1 VERSWFTLLQRL
13 LRRPLQSFLIGVS
26 PRKSAANIIDEEVTM
41 TAHYK
46 DDEEIEALVAGFE
59 ACAIAKDGFSH
70 RSHLAVATYY
80 LHTSTPEA
88 ALERMR
94 EGLLRFLA
102 YHEIDLATY
111 SEEVTRGWLNEI
123 QKVLD
128 KLDRDAFAGA
138 DLRVRPTLVEVT
150 NAVVERLSNFVISVS

>member
-1 VERSWFTLLQRL
+1 
-13 LRRPLQSFLIGVS
+13 
-26 PRKSAANIIDEEVTM
+26 M

-46 DDEEIEALVAGFE
+46 NDDEIEALVADFE

-80 LHTSTPEA
+80 LHTSTPDR
-88 ALERMR
+88 ALEKMR

-111 SEEVTRGWLNEI
+111 SEAVTRAWLNEI

-128 KLDRDAFAGA
+128 EFDRDAHIGA
-138 DLRVRPTLVEVT
+138 DREAHVGAELRVRPTLVALT
-150 NAVVERLSNFVISVS
+150 NTVIERLSNFVIPVPR

>member
-1 VERSWFTLLQRL
+1 
-13 LRRPLQSFLIGVS
+13 
-26 PRKSAANIIDEEVTM
+26 M

-46 DDEEIEALVAGFE
+46 NDDEIEALVASFE
-59 ACAIAKDGFSH
+59 ACAISKDGFSH

-88 ALERMR
+88 ALEKMR
-94 EGLLRFLA
+94 TGLLRFLS

-111 SEEVTRGWLNEI
+111 NEEVTRAWLKEI
-123 QKVLD
+123 QKVMD
-128 KLDRDAFAGA
+128 ECDREARVGTDGEAYVGA

-150 NAVVERLSNFVISVS
+150 NAVAERLSNFVISVP